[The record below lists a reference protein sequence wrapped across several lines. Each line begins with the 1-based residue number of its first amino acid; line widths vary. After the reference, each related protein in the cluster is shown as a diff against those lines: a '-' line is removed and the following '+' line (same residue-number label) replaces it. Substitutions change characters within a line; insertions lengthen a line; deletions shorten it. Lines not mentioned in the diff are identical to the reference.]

1 MGASGRHVER
11 DNKPGRLLWPPV
23 PVGGAVTDFTIIR
36 SRRRTMALQ
45 ISRDGLVVVRAPQLL
60 AEEEIYRFVAEHD
73 WIRRNRQKQADRES
87 SRRALSPD
95 EISALRQ
102 QALQE
107 LPPLVERWAC
117 IMGVKPTGIKITGAR
132 TRWGSCSGRNSLCF
146 SLYLMQY
153 PPEVV
158 EAVVVHEL
166 AHIRQK
172 NHGPAFY
179 QEVERWM
186 PDYRQRAQRLKE
198 PAPKK

>member
-1 MGASGRHVER
+1 MR
-11 DNKPGRLLWPPV
+11 
-23 PVGGAVTDFTIIR
+23 DFTIIR

-45 ISRDGLVVVRAPQLL
+45 ITREGRVVVRAPLL
-60 AEEEIYRFVAEHD
+60 LPEADIYRFVAGHEE
-73 WIRRNRQKQADRES
+73 WISRGLQKQAERASARRE
-87 SRRALSPD
+87 LSPE
-95 EISALRQ
+95 EINDLRQ
-102 QALQE
+102 RARQE
-107 LPPLVERWAC
+107 LPPLVEKWAAV
-117 IMGVKPTGIKITGAR
+117 MGTAPTGVKITGAR

-153 PPEVV
+153 PRELV

-186 PDYRQRAQRLKE
+186 PDYQQRAQRLKE
-198 PAPKK
+198 LARGQ